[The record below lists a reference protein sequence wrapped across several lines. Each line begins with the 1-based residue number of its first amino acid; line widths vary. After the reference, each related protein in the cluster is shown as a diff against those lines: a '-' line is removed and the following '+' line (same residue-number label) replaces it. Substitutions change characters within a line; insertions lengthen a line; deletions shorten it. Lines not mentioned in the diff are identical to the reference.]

1 VIRRGLLGLALLA
14 SGSCAKRFRVEGLIV
29 QVDPPQRTIVVAHR
43 PITHFMSGMTMPFHV
58 AASEDLSKLTPGTR
72 VNFDLYVGKHQ
83 SVARNVKARVTRIE
97 GADGKE
103 IPVAAPASK
112 LAIGAAVPDFTLTDQ
127 SGRAT
132 TVSQFRGR
140 VVAIDFIYT
149 RCPLPDVCPR
159 LSANF
164 AYLSKH
170 VPARDLEL
178 LSITIDPTWDRP
190 EVLTEYARRWQADGE
205 NWRFLTGPLD
215 QIGTVAG
222 LFGLIYWPE
231 EGSITHTVATAIIGR
246 DGRLSALIEGASH
259 RPDQLLALITHSI
272 NAS

>member
-1 VIRRGLLGLALLA
+1 
-14 SGSCAKRFRVEGLIV
+14 
-29 QVDPPQRTIVVAHR
+29 
-43 PITHFMSGMTMPFHV
+43 MPFHV
-58 AASEDLSKLTPGTR
+58 AANEDLTGLTPGAR

-83 SVARNVKARVTRIE
+83 SLARNLKARVTRLQGI
-97 GADGKE
+97 DGKQ
-103 IPVAAPASK
+103 IPVATPSNK
-112 LAIGAAVPDFTLTDQ
+112 LAIGATVPDFTLTDQ

-132 TVSQFRGR
+132 TLSQFGGR
-140 VVAIDFIYT
+140 VVVIDFVYT

-170 VPARDLEL
+170 LPSRDLEL

-205 NWRFLTGPLD
+205 TWRFLTGPVD
-215 QIGTVAG
+215 RIGSIAG

-246 DGRLSALIEGASH
+246 DGRLSALIEGSSH
-259 RPDQLLALITHSI
+259 RPDQLLALVTHSI
-272 NAS
+272 DAS